1 MESGALGR
9 RMDMRLSILGVL
21 LLWVGIWEGG
31 VRHFDLGESERSCNL
46 IYCLVSFSELL
57 GPAV

>member
-1 MESGALGR
+1 
-9 RMDMRLSILGVL
+9 MRLSILGVL

-31 VRHFDLGESERSCNL
+31 VRNFDLGESERSCNL